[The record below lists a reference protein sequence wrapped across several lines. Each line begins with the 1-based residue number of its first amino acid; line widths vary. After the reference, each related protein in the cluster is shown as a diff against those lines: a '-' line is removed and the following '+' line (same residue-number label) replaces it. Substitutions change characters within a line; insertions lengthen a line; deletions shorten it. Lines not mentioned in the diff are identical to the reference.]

1 MVTAVVHL
9 SKEGARVSI
18 YDLEGKL
25 SEVQDFRGGR
35 RVVLDFGKVE
45 EVRVT
50 PYTFEEGFMIVIKGF
65 KEFKALEVGR
75 VEEAPATEDGKV
87 EEPE

>member
-1 MVTAVVHL
+1 MVTAVVHV

-18 YDLEGKL
+18 YDCEGKL
-25 SEVQDFRGGR
+25 NEVRDFSEGR
-35 RVVLDFGKVE
+35 RVVLDFDKVD
-45 EVRVT
+45 EVRVA

-65 KEFKALEVGR
+65 KVFKALEVGR